1 MKKLSTHIKG
11 LDALF
16 LGGIQVTSVTD
27 PPLSSSKSDNR
38 DNDSLVVIIR
48 GCRGSNKHLFAMQL
62 MHGLGM
68 SIFDHQRTVEQLG
81 FKRENCKELRFYSI
95 NKPTH
100 LLEDMY
106 LDLIIQRWISHTNI
120 EYKGLSFGDSGKSF
134 EEARDEL
141 NEKTKEVFDILFKV
155 GSPSK
160 VARRIYDEKFSD
172 HITDYLAKNIIG
184 YNARTNSIHLR
195 TGNVN
200 DDSDNFLFRRR
211 YESVRQ
217 YFDKPNADK
226 IRNLSEQT
234 DNDYYGFKSEFL
246 NASFNP
252 HNSSSD
258 SSLDSIMEN
267 GSTIRKADSAR
278 SSFFSILNDIE
289 EDVDKENLDEE
300 VNGNK
305 DKSLKPDNPFPCEVV
320 VIDGF
325 SHISEKDL
333 QSLPYPHLIA
343 CLRKLARISILVFED
358 TQITMPDGDIEIE
371 IRATSDEVEEYAY
384 NEIRISKCVN
394 QVTALGWHLYT
405 RQESQ
410 IQIYPSILL
419 RLFKRSYINNQM
431 HDLGRSILDD
441 SYEMFLDNMPV
452 KESNLRR
459 AINNMQEFCNKE
471 GERFSNQME
480 NLISSA
486 FLSEQTWKD
495 DEKKDVLDK
504 ILQGKWQQENL
515 KSKLENQRLHNHC
528 PITTIVG
535 NPNSHKRELAM
546 CRIFSLDEVNTEAGH
561 VLVLLLDKDPEEM
574 RKKFVC
580 PGMYEKFSKVE
591 PNFKDEDIKAKK
603 EQCSYCYKRI
613 SFLNVNPGCITPQE
627 FLSMLNDQIEVY
639 LGQYKKNSPMRPL
652 QILLDDYHRIDFNF
666 PFLSAS
672 NLFTSALISL
682 CQVHNVGLT
691 ILCDKSS
698 KRVREVCTLSDY
710 VLSVER
716 NEGDVPNKITVYTE
730 KTGDEIHASSILR
743 FRLDNIKHLMK
754 CDEREDSRHNGL
766 ELDKS
771 KINDLDEVGSVKEY
785 WRATTNT
792 VNTKRALK
800 ESVVAGNQKEV
811 EDVIDNDSANNVSEQ
826 NKGVVP
832 E

>member
-11 LDALF
+11 LDDLF
-16 LGGIQVTSVTD
+16 LGGIQVASVTD
-27 PPLSSSKSDNR
+27 PTLPSSFKYSEDGA
-38 DNDSLVVIIR
+38 LVIIIR
-48 GCRGSNKHLFAMQL
+48 GCRGSNKHLFSMQL

-68 SIFDHQRTVEQLG
+68 SIFDHQRDVSKSG
-81 FKRENCKELRFYSI
+81 FKREDCGELRYYSI
-95 NKPTH
+95 NKPTR

-120 EYKGLSFGDSGKSF
+120 EYKGLSFGDYKNKDSK
-134 EEARDEL
+134 DVL
-141 NEKTKEVFDILFKV
+141 NEKTKAIFDILFEV
-155 GSPSK
+155 ACPSEDVLK
-160 VARRIYDEKFSD
+160 NKQERLLTC
-172 HITDYLAKNIIG
+172 ITEYLAKNIMG

-195 TGNVN
+195 TGNVS
-200 DDSDNFLFRRR
+200 DDANNFLFRRK
-211 YESVRQ
+211 YESVRK
-217 YFDKPNADK
+217 YFENTEGDK
-226 IRNLSEQT
+226 INGLVEQT
-234 DNDYYGFKSEFL
+234 PNDYYSFKSEFL

-252 HNSSSD
+252 QISDLD
-258 SSLDSIMEN
+258 SSLGHFRKDDSTM
-267 GSTIRKADSAR
+267 RKADSAR
-278 SSFFSILNDIE
+278 SSFFTILNNIE
-289 EDVDKENLDEE
+289 EDLDKLSSYQEMGNNTPKKDE
-300 VNGNK
+300 
-305 DKSLKPDNPFPCEVV
+305 SFPCEVV

-343 CLRKLARISILVFED
+343 CLKKLARISILVFED
-358 TQITMPDGDIEIE
+358 SQVTMPDGDIEIE

-452 KESNLRR
+452 KETNLRR
-459 AINNMQEFCNKE
+459 AIKNMEDFCNE
-471 GERFSNQME
+471 EYRRFSTQLE

-486 FLSEQTWKD
+486 CLSEQDWNENAKIS
-495 DEKKDVLDK
+495 VLEN
-504 ILQGKWQQENL
+504 ILKGKWQQDIL
-515 KSKLENQRLHNHC
+515 KSKLDNQRLHNHS

-546 CRIFSLDEVNTEAGH
+546 CRIFSVDEVNTKDGH

-574 RKKFVC
+574 RKKFLC
-580 PGMYEKFSKVE
+580 PGMYEKYS
-591 PNFKDEDIKAKK
+591 KK
-603 EQCSYCYKRI
+603 EEAKFKKKKKECTHCYKRI
-613 SFLNVNPGCITPQE
+613 SFLNVNPGCITPEE

-652 QILLDDYHRIDFNF
+652 HILLDDYHRIDFNF

-716 NEGDVPNKITVYTE
+716 SEGDVPNKITIYTE

-743 FRLDNIKHLMK
+743 FQINNIKHLMK
-754 CDEREDSRHNGL
+754 CKNQKDSGHNGL
-766 ELDKS
+766 VLDSS
-771 KINDLDEVGSVKEY
+771 KIDKLNEVGSVKEY
-785 WRATTNT
+785 WRET
-792 VNTKRALK
+792 VNIIDTKRPR
-800 ESVVAGNQKEV
+800 V
-811 EDVIDNDSANNVSEQ
+811 EKKKPCQDKD
-826 NKGVVP
+826 K
-832 E
+832 